1 MTASIA
7 PIARDNLTTRVYEE
21 LRRAMME
28 GRFWP
33 GHRFKIR
40 DLAASLEVSET
51 PVREAL
57 MQLVR
62 EKGLEM
68 EAGRSI
74 TVAQLSLAQY
84 LELRSIRLHLEGM
97 AGAAATTRIEPREI
111 DRLAEVHE
119 KLIADEDNGHWFEA
133 VRDNWEFHHSIYQA
147 AGMPE
152 LLAIIE
158 GIWLRNGPLV
168 NYQYPNARPTYDG
181 RHRHL
186 DILEALRARDE
197 NGVRKGI
204 QQDMIEGGRL
214 LVKVLERL
222 NDGSVTS
229 EELRRA
235 AQNGRLVSAA
245 G

>member
-1 MTASIA
+1 
-7 PIARDNLTTRVYEE
+7 
-21 LRRAMME
+21 
-28 GRFWP
+28 
-33 GHRFKIR
+33 
-40 DLAASLEVSET
+40 
-51 PVREAL
+51 
-57 MQLVR
+57 
-62 EKGLEM
+62 M

-74 TVAQLSLAQY
+74 TVARLSLAQY

-111 DRLAEVHE
+111 DRLAAIHE
-119 KLIADEDNGHWFEA
+119 RLVANEDNGRWFEA
-133 VRDNWEFHHSIYQA
+133 VRDNWEFHHSIYLA

-168 NYQYPNARPTYDG
+168 NYQYPHARPTYDN

-186 DILEALRARDE
+186 DILDALRARDE

-204 QQDMIEGGRL
+204 QQDMVEGGRL
-214 LVKVLERL
+214 LVKVLEKL
-222 NDGSVTS
+222 NDGTVTP
-229 EELRRA
+229 EELRSA
-235 AQNGRLVSAA
+235 AQNGRVVSAA

>member
-1 MTASIA
+1 
-7 PIARDNLTTRVYEE
+7 
-21 LRRAMME
+21 
-28 GRFWP
+28 
-33 GHRFKIR
+33 
-40 DLAASLEVSET
+40 
-51 PVREAL
+51 
-57 MQLVR
+57 
-62 EKGLEM
+62 
-68 EAGRSI
+68 
-74 TVAQLSLAQY
+74 
-84 LELRSIRLHLEGM
+84 
-97 AGAAATTRIEPREI
+97 
-111 DRLAEVHE
+111 
-119 KLIADEDNGHWFEA
+119 
-133 VRDNWEFHHSIYQA
+133 
-147 AGMPE
+147 MPE

-186 DILEALRARDE
+186 DILDALRARDE

-222 NDGSVTS
+222 NDGSVTP